1 MNLVMIDHSINE
13 GYYSQQTFSSNSYL
27 SESRL
32 MANNVMLEDH
42 QSVWKWRRGNAQ
54 FNKFQRGLVVTKKY
68 FLVLEDSVGE
78 KELKKFR
85 VGGNSHFMMSSR
97 TARHL
102 LNFCFSK
109 ISVANWTNYGFENNC
124 KSLKSLRTAF
134 VMKSIEYRVSS
145 WRIRNSKNFCPG

>member
-1 MNLVMIDHSINE
+1 MNLVMIDRSINE

-42 QSVWKWRRGNAQ
+42 QSVWKCRRGNAQ

-85 VGGNSHFMMSSR
+85 VGGNSHFMMSR

-109 ISVANWTNYGFENNC
+109 ISVANWTRFWVENNC
-124 KSLKSLRTAF
+124 KSLQIFKDCNF
-134 VMKSIEYRVSS
+134 FKKQNMKYTYTNKEVYRVSS
-145 WRIRNSKNFCPG
+145 

>member
-1 MNLVMIDHSINE
+1 MKIVLSSPPLANRFLLSRRIFIFKDIFDQMNMVVIDHSINE

-42 QSVWKWRRGNAQ
+42 QSVWKCRRGNAQ

-68 FLVLEDSVGE
+68 FLVLEDSSVGE

-85 VGGNSHFMMSSR
+85 VGGNSHFMMSR

-102 LNFCFSK
+102 LNFCF
-109 ISVANWTNYGFENNC
+109 Y
-124 KSLKSLRTAF
+124 
-134 VMKSIEYRVSS
+134 
-145 WRIRNSKNFCPG
+145 KNQCCQLNQILC